1 MASSLYAIEAWESF
15 QRNVLQSD
23 SGGICSHSFLLPAA
37 IYFDLRTSCCTR
49 ISIDHGKAS
58 VPACYSDLAA
68 HFSDCIHISGRK
80 QEEVQKET
88 GHVPSECVS
97 LLNFFRNPPQK
108 YFNLNDQICH
118 LFHDHFYLTGRKE
131 MKFHLNT
138 FLPPTQLKFCC
149 KGTKKILNTGSAIRN
164 LFHSTN
170 KNHAYHGS
178 TKERHLNQTW

>member
-1 MASSLYAIEAWESF
+1 MCVPFKLF
-15 QRNVLQSD
+15 QKS
-23 SGGICSHSFLLPAA
+23 
-37 IYFDLRTSCCTR
+37 
-49 ISIDHGKAS
+49 
-58 VPACYSDLAA
+58 
-68 HFSDCIHISGRK
+68 
-80 QEEVQKET
+80 
-88 GHVPSECVS
+88 
-97 LLNFFRNPPQK
+97 PPK

-118 LFHDHFYLTGRKE
+118 LFHDHFYLTGSKE

-178 TKERHLNQTW
+178 TKERHLNQTWQYDIDVDINSSPKISLKLLFYLDFLIPVYGTTIPPSIPLSNPEIQELLLIFPL